1 MLCAELGPDKMR
13 RQIRVLHIIEAT
25 TGGTRRHL
33 KNLVTHLDPSRFDVS
48 VICSTM
54 RDSTFLYD
62 IEDMRAKGVKVHVV
76 QMVREI
82 NPLKDF
88 LAFLKLIRIIQPE
101 LYDIVHTHSSKAGFL
116 GRVVGQVKN
125 VSIIVHTPHVFPFEM
140 DVPKIFRTFYLALER
155 FLAPFTDRF
164 ICVCNAGRA
173 VALQAGL
180 APSLKFTV
188 IENGIEPVETL
199 SADFVSKSAELRH
212 AINLNDD
219 NVVIGTVG
227 RLTRQKGHHVLLEA
241 MRIIV
246 SRFPHLRLVI
256 VGDGELEAEIKLLI
270 KDTGLSDYCH
280 IISPVGTM
288 LHYYSI
294 FDIFVLP
301 SLWEGLPY
309 SLLDAMAMAKPIIA
323 SAVGGVP
330 EVIENGKYGLL
341 VPPKDKHAL
350 VDAISKL
357 ASNIE
362 LRCQLGK
369 ESAEVVRK
377 KYRLD
382 KMVNRT
388 EKLYE
393 VLVQEKTRYIE
404 PLLE

>member
-1 MLCAELGPDKMR
+1 MR

-33 KNLVTHLDPSRFDVS
+33 KDLVTHLDPERFDIS
-48 VICSTM
+48 VICSTQ
-54 RDSTFLYD
+54 RDRTFLYD
-62 IEDMRAKGVKVHVV
+62 IEDMRARGVKVRVV

-82 NPLKDF
+82 HPLSDF
-88 LAFLKLIRIIQPE
+88 LALLKLIRMVQPE

-116 GRVVGQVKN
+116 GRVVGRVKD

-140 DVPKIFRTFYLALER
+140 DVPKIFRTFYLRLER

-173 VALQAGL
+173 VAMQACL

-188 IENGIEPVETL
+188 IENGIEPVEKL
-199 SADFVSKSAELRH
+199 SADFTSKSAELQRTL
-212 AINLNDD
+212 NLTD
-219 NVVIGTVG
+219 NNIVIGTVG
-227 RLTRQKGHHVLLEA
+227 RLTRQKGHHVLVEA
-241 MRIIV
+241 MRIVV
-246 SRFPHLRLVI
+246 SRFPHLRLVM
-256 VGDGELEAEIKLLI
+256 VGEGELEAKIKLLI
-270 KDTGLSDYCH
+270 KDTGLSNYCH
-280 IISPVGTM
+280 IIPPVGTM

-330 EVIENGKYGLL
+330 EVIENGKCGLL
-341 VPPKDKHAL
+341 VPPRDKQAL
-350 VDAISKL
+350 VDTISKL
-357 ASNIE
+357 ASDIE
-362 LRCQLGK
+362 LRYQLGNT
-369 ESAEVVRK
+369 SAEVVRK

-382 KMVNRT
+382 EMVKRT

-393 VLVQEKTRYIE
+393 VLVHEKTRYNRTGT
-404 PLLE
+404 